1 MSEPSLLVERDGPI
15 LWITLNRPERLN
27 ALTHDMLA
35 RLGEALESARSDDS
49 RVLVIRGAGR
59 AFSAG
64 HDLSSDSPEVTEPG
78 DSVDDYE
85 RQMSYIDLFL
95 RIWDH
100 PKPVIAAVH
109 GYCMA
114 GAAQLATFV
123 DLVVTAEDAVIAA
136 SPVLPIGGGFISPLW
151 AFRVGANRAK
161 LLSFI
166 PGRRITGREAAE
178 WGWAVESVPAADLTQ
193 HVRTLALDIA
203 QTPAHVLRM
212 KKVAINRVL
221 DLQGFRAVAAMGA
234 ETDVVVHRTH
244 AVDVVKSAIEAD
256 GFKETLRRF
265 HDGTLLT

>member
-1 MSEPSLLVERDGPI
+1 MTAPSILVEREGSI

-27 ALTHDMLA
+27 ALTHEMLE
-35 RLGEALESARSDDS
+35 RLGAVLESARTDES

-85 RQMSYIDLFL
+85 RQMSYVELFL

-123 DLVVTAEDAVIAA
+123 DFVVTAEDAVIAA
-136 SPVLPIGGGFISPLW
+136 SPVLPLGGGFISPLW

-166 PGRRITGREAAE
+166 PGRRITGVEAAE
-178 WGWAVESVPAADLTQ
+178 WGWAIEAVPSEDLTE
-193 HVRTLALDIA
+193 HVRRLAHDIA
-203 QTPAHVLRM
+203 KTPAHVLRM

-221 DLQGFRAVAAMGA
+221 ELQGFRAAAAMGA
-234 ETDVVVHRTH
+234 ETDVVVHNTH
-244 AVDVVKSAIEAD
+244 AVNTVKTALEAD
-256 GFKETLRRF
+256 GLKETLRRF
-265 HDGTLLT
+265 QAGSLLE